1 MARSGAARWL
11 PVLLVAAQ
19 VVVGALAW
27 QSRSW
32 ILLAF
37 GELALLVGGVGLY
50 GVVRYRDLRDRY
62 RREQESARQVA
73 ERRQLADEVHD
84 LVGHELSVIGMR
96 AALLQL
102 RTTGDEAVL
111 AGQVRSDAER
121 AVVMLHE
128 TVATLHR
135 TPWSDPA
142 DADVA
147 AVVERF
153 RRAGADVRLVG
164 DPDVLTRASVPTRV
178 TAHRVVREALTNA
191 ARHAPGDAV
200 TVVVRRADDMV
211 TLEVRTHGS
220 GGPAP
225 AVDRD
230 EREGRGL
237 DSLRRRVEAIGG
249 TWQAAT
255 CADGHRVVARLP
267 ARAVLEQEP
276 EAPRGRAPEA
286 SRARSRARLPFA
298 ALVGP
303 LVLPAVLVLLGGA
316 GYWAWASHD
325 ATVEPVDAA
334 ALRVGMRAADAAE
347 LLPGREAPVRL
358 ARAPGP
364 GPGWECRQYTDG
376 NVPLAMATLEVCT
389 EDGIV
394 VRVTDLREMPLL

>member
-1 MARSGAARWL
+1 MARSGAARWW

-37 GELALLVGGVGLY
+37 GELALLVGGTGLY
-50 GVVRYRDLRDRY
+50 VVVRYRDLRDRY
-62 RREQESARQVA
+62 RREQETARRVA

-102 RTTGDEAVL
+102 RTTGDESLL

-135 TPWSDPA
+135 TPWADPA
-142 DADVA
+142 EADVA

-153 RRAGADVRLVG
+153 RRAGADVHLDG
-164 DPDVLTRASVPTRV
+164 DPDALARASVSTRV

-200 TVVVRRADDMV
+200 TVAVRGAGDTV

-220 GGPAP
+220 GGPSP
-225 AVDRD
+225 ARD

-237 DSLRRRVEAIGG
+237 ESLRRRVEAIGG
-249 TWQAAT
+249 AWQVST
-255 CADGHRVVARLP
+255 HGDGHRVEARLP
-267 ARAVLEQEP
+267 MRATLEP
-276 EAPRGRAPEA
+276 EPAAAPEA
-286 SRARSRARLPFA
+286 VRAGAGARRPFA

-303 LVLPAVLVLLGGA
+303 LVLPAVLVLLGGV

-334 ALRVGMRAADAAE
+334 ALRVGMPAAEAADR
-347 LLPGREAPVRL
+347 LPVREAPVRL

-364 GPGWECRQYTDG
+364 GPGWDCRQYTDG

-389 EDGIV
+389 AGGAV
-394 VRVTDLREMPLL
+394 VRVTDLSEMPLL

>member
-1 MARSGAARWL
+1 MAQSGAARWL

-37 GELALLVGGVGLY
+37 GELALLVGGTALY

-62 RREQESARQVA
+62 RREREVARRLA

-102 RTTGDEAVL
+102 RTTGDESVL

-135 TPWSDPA
+135 TPWTDPA
-142 DADVA
+142 EADVA
-147 AVVERF
+147 AVIERF
-153 RRAGADVRLVG
+153 RRAGADVHLVG
-164 DPDVLTRASVPTRV
+164 DPDVLTRASVATRV
-178 TAHRVVREALTNA
+178 TAHRVVLEALTNS

-200 TVVVRRADDMV
+200 TVVVRRADDVV

-220 GGPAP
+220 GDPSP

-230 EREGRGL
+230 DRRGGGL
-237 DSLRRRVEAIGG
+237 ESLRRRVQAIGG
-249 TWQAAT
+249 TWQVDT
-255 CADGHRVVARLP
+255 GADGHRVVARLP
-267 ARAVLEQEP
+267 VRATLEP
-276 EAPRGRAPEA
+276 EPEVASGAAPET
-286 SRARSRARLPFA
+286 SRARRPFV

-316 GYWAWASHD
+316 AYWAWASHD
-325 ATVEPVDAA
+325 ATVEPVDAVA
-334 ALRVGMRAADAAE
+334 VRVGMPAAE
-347 LLPGREAPVRL
+347 AAEHLPVREAPVRL

-389 EDGIV
+389 DGGTV
-394 VRVTDLREMPLL
+394 VRVTDLSEMPLL

>member
-1 MARSGAARWL
+1 M
-11 PVLLVAAQ
+11 LLVAGQ

-37 GELALLVGGVGLY
+37 GELALLVGGTGLY

-62 RREQESARQVA
+62 RREREAARRLA

-102 RTTGDEAVL
+102 RTTGDESVL

-135 TPWSDPA
+135 TLPTDPA
-142 DADVA
+142 EADVV

-153 RRAGADVRLVG
+153 RRAGADVRRVG
-164 DPDVLTRASVPTRV
+164 DPDVLTRVSVATRV
-178 TAHRVVREALTNA
+178 TAHRVVREALTNS
-191 ARHAPGDAV
+191 ARHASGDAV
-200 TVVVRRADDMV
+200 TVAVGRAGDMV
-211 TLEVRTHGS
+211 TVAVRTHAS
-220 GGPAP
+220 GGPSP

-230 EREGRGL
+230 DRRGGGL
-237 DSLRRRVEAIGG
+237 ESLRRRVLAIRG
-249 TWQAAT
+249 TWEVAT
-255 CADGHRVVARLP
+255 DVDGHRLVARLP
-267 ARAVLEQEP
+267 VRATLEP
-276 EAPRGRAPEA
+276 EPEDASGAASEISHGR
-286 SRARSRARLPFA
+286 SGARRPFV
-298 ALVGP
+298 ALVRP

-334 ALRVGMRAADAAE
+334 ALRVGMPAAE
-347 LLPGREAPVRL
+347 AAGRLPAREAPVRL

-389 EDGIV
+389 DGGTV
-394 VRVTDLREMPLL
+394 VRVTDLSEMPLL

>member
-37 GELALLVGGVGLY
+37 GELALLIGGTGLY

-62 RREQESARQVA
+62 RREREAARRLA

-102 RTTGDEAVL
+102 RTTGDESVL

-135 TPWSDPA
+135 TPWTDPA
-142 DADVA
+142 EADVA
-147 AVVERF
+147 AVIERF
-153 RRAGADVRLVG
+153 RRAGADVHLVG
-164 DPDVLTRASVPTRV
+164 DPDVLTRASVSTRV

-200 TVVVRRADDMV
+200 TVVVRGADDMV

-220 GGPAP
+220 GDPSP

-230 EREGRGL
+230 DPRGGGGGGL
-237 DSLRRRVEAIGG
+237 ESLHRRVQAIGG
-249 TWQAAT
+249 AWEVAT
-255 CADGHRVVARLP
+255 RADGHRVVARLP
-267 ARAVLEQEP
+267 ARAVLGAEP
-276 EAPRGRAPEA
+276 EAGAAPEF
-286 SRARSRARLPFA
+286 SGPRSARRPLA

-316 GYWAWASHD
+316 GYWTWASHD

-334 ALRVGMRAADAAE
+334 ALRVGMPAAE
-347 LLPGREAPVRL
+347 AAERLPEREAPVRL

-364 GPGWECRQYTDG
+364 GPGWDCRQYTDG

-389 EDGIV
+389 NGGTV
-394 VRVTDLREMPLL
+394 VRVTDLSEMPLL

>member
-37 GELALLVGGVGLY
+37 GELALLVGGTGLY

-62 RREQESARQVA
+62 RREQEAARRLA

-102 RTTGDEAVL
+102 RTTGDESVL

-135 TPWSDPA
+135 TPWTDPA
-142 DADVA
+142 EADVA

-153 RRAGADVRLVG
+153 RRAGADVQLVG
-164 DPDVLTRASVPTRV
+164 DPDVLTRASVATRV

-200 TVVVRRADDMV
+200 TVVVRRKDDMV
-211 TLEVRTHGS
+211 TVEVRSHGTGEPS
-220 GGPAP
+220 T
-225 AVDRD
+225 AVDRGD
-230 EREGRGL
+230 RRSGGL
-237 DSLRRRVEAIGG
+237 ESLRRRVQAIGG
-249 TWQAAT
+249 TWQVDVG
-255 CADGHRVVARLP
+255 ADGHRVVARVP
-267 ARAVLEQEP
+267 ARATLEP
-276 EAPRGRAPEA
+276 EPEVAPGGAPES
-286 SRARSRARLPFA
+286 SRVRSGARRPLG

-303 LVLPAVLVLLGGA
+303 LVLPAVLVMVGGA

-334 ALRVGMRAADAAE
+334 ALRVGMPAVEAVER
-347 LLPGREAPVRL
+347 LPEREAPVRL
-358 ARAPGP
+358 ARAPEP
-364 GPGWECRQYTDG
+364 GRGWECRQYTDG

-389 EDGIV
+389 DGGTV
-394 VRVTDLREMPLL
+394 VRVTDLSEMPLL

>member
-1 MARSGAARWL
+1 MARSSAARWL

-37 GELALLVGGVGLY
+37 GELALLVGGTGLY

-62 RREQESARQVA
+62 RSEREAARRLA

-102 RTTGDEAVL
+102 RTTGDESVL

-135 TPWSDPA
+135 TPGTDPA
-142 DADVA
+142 GADVA
-147 AVVERF
+147 AVIERF

-164 DPDVLTRASVPTRV
+164 DPDVLNRASASTRV
-178 TAHRVVREALTNA
+178 TAHRVVREALTNS
-191 ARHAPGDAV
+191 ARHAPGEAV
-200 TVVVRRADDMV
+200 TVVVGRAGGTV
-211 TLEVRTHGS
+211 TLEVRTHGRS
-220 GGPAP
+220 VPPP
-225 AVDRD
+225 AVDPDDR
-230 EREGRGL
+230 RNGGL

-249 TWQAAT
+249 TWQADT
-255 CADGHRVVARLP
+255 PADGHRVVARLP
-267 ARAVLEQEP
+267 ARATLEP
-276 EAPRGRAPEA
+276 EREVAPGTAPED
-286 SRARSRARLPFA
+286 SRARDGARRPLV
-298 ALVGP
+298 ALVGS
-303 LVLPAVLVLLGGA
+303 LVLPAVLVLAGGA
-316 GYWAWASHD
+316 AYWAWASHD

-334 ALRVGMRAADAAE
+334 ALRVGMRATDAAE
-347 LLPGREAPVRL
+347 LLPEREAPVRL

-364 GPGWECRQYTDG
+364 EPGWDCRQYTDG

-389 EDGIV
+389 DGGTV
-394 VRVTDLREMPLL
+394 VRVTDLSEVPLL